1 MTSLAIGICTRD
13 RPEELA
19 ETLDSIAHSRYRVDR
34 VVVADDGT
42 DWRTPEV
49 CAAAP
54 FAVDYTSGPRRGLAP
69 NRNHLLTWI
78 REDFILFLDDDCLL
92 GATFLEEAMACM
104 MQWERMEGPGRVVV
118 TGAEMNTGRIV
129 QAAAQTFLGFQA
141 RPYAAGERMTSI
153 VINATVFPRSLFA
166 AHRFDDQI
174 RYGYEEVD
182 LASRAACS
190 GFRIV
195 SCPKAV
201 NDHRPSPRS
210 RADYESALVASRLF
224 VTFKRYALTEHRYAR
239 ATAFAMLAPLH
250 AVAAGGKA
258 RGLRGAWDA
267 VLAVWRACTYL
278 RAHRA
283 GTSSP
288 IKSPR

>member
-1 MTSLAIGICTRD
+1 
-13 RPEELA
+13 
-19 ETLDSIAHSRYRVDR
+19 
-34 VVVADDGT
+34 
-42 DWRTPEV
+42 
-49 CAAAP
+49 
-54 FAVDYTSGPRRGLAP
+54 
-69 NRNHLLTWI
+69 
-78 REDFILFLDDDCLL
+78 
-92 GATFLEEAMACM
+92 MACM
-104 MQWERMEGPGRVVV
+104 TQWERTEGSGRVVV
-118 TGAEMNTGRIV
+118 TGAEMNTGKLV
-129 QAAAQTFLGFQA
+129 QASAQTFLGFQA

-182 LASRAACS
+182 LASRAAFS

-195 SCPKAV
+195 SCPQAV

-210 RADYESALVASRLF
+210 RADYDSVLVASRLF
-224 VTFKRYALTEHRYAR
+224 VTFKRYALTEHRYGR
-239 ATAFAMLAPLH
+239 AAAFAMLAPLH
-250 AVAAGGKA
+250 AIGAAGKA

-267 VLAVWRACTYL
+267 VRAIWRACTYL

-283 GTSSP
+283 ETSSP